1 MTIVSLKRTKM
12 ILSYLNA
19 DTNSLQYQKRVDS
32 FSDICD
38 IFFVEIERDIKI
50 ITERNPTVLRD
61 IISLYKPKYFLVN
74 SISDFPFSP
83 TQISEV
89 IMFILRQDC
98 LFESEEESISW
109 DKDNIESVYPKV
121 FELFKSTKVSLSS
134 L

>member
-74 SISDFPFSP
+74 SIRDFPFSP

-121 FELFKSTKVSLSS
+121 FELLKPTKLS
-134 L
+134 